1 VNPSEEGAA
10 PEPLAITGTAILS
23 PLGDRP
29 AAVTR
34 ALLESRSAIG
44 ASTDPPGF
52 GEAPLADFEAS
63 RYVNVRGMR
72 LYSRATRLALAAANL
87 ALADAGFEG
96 GGGGALDGSLG
107 LVMGSTFAHLETLLD
122 YDRSLVSSGLNQTN
136 PALMPLAIPSAPGAA
151 IALGLGAKA
160 FAVTVGGGSTAGL
173 EALALGARLVRA
185 GRARAC
191 VVVSS
196 FALSP
201 DLSCAA
207 ARAGKL
213 APWGDIRVFDRRHRG
228 TALAEAAGA
237 VVLERAVDARARGA
251 HPRASLRGEASAF
264 APAPPHR
271 AHALL
276 RATGQALA
284 AAGVSP
290 RETVLAVTGAD
301 GTPEA
306 DDAEALAHLALFG
319 ADGPPLVAWAGRLGN
334 PLDATG
340 LVQAVLAIETLRAG
354 AAPSIAGLDE
364 PDAAPAVRGP
374 RYAIGSVTL
383 QRGGPALLT
392 ATDHLGGAAAVVI
405 GRDEDARVG

>member
-1 VNPSEEGAA
+1 VSPSDADAA
-10 PEPLAITGTAILS
+10 SAPVAITGTAILS

-34 ALLESRSAIG
+34 ALLEGRSAIG
-44 ASTDPPGF
+44 PSADPPGF
-52 GEAPLADFEAS
+52 GEASLADFEAS

-72 LYSRATRLALAAANL
+72 LYSRATRLALAATSL
-87 ALADAGFEG
+87 ALADAGLEG
-96 GGGGALDGSLG
+96 GAGGALDASLG

-122 YDRSLVSSGLNQTN
+122 YDRSLVSEGLNQTN

-151 IALGLGAKA
+151 IALGVGAKA

-207 ARAGKL
+207 VRAGRL
-213 APWGDIRVFDRRHRG
+213 APWGDVRVFDRRHRG

-237 VVLERAVDARARGA
+237 VVLERAEDARARGA
-251 HPRASLRGEASAF
+251 RARASLRGEASAF
-264 APAPPHR
+264 APDPSHR

-276 RATGQALA
+276 RAAGHALA
-284 AAGVSP
+284 AAAVSP

-319 ADGPPLVAWAGRLGN
+319 VDGPPLVAWAGHLGN
-334 PLDATG
+334 PLDAAG
-340 LVQAVLAIETLRAG
+340 LVQAVLAIEMLRSG
-354 AAPSIAGLDE
+354 AAPSIARLGE
-364 PDAAPAVRGP
+364 SDAAPAVRGP
-374 RYAIGSVTL
+374 RYATTSVTV
-383 QRGGPALLT
+383 QRAGSALLT
-392 ATDHLGGAAAVVI
+392 ATDHLGGVAAIVL
-405 GRDEDARVG
+405 GRDEDPRVG